1 MKNRVIAFLPIAA
14 LFLFGCGHT
23 NNLTKYNVRSQSY
36 FYRHGVSYGAAS
48 VNASL
53 NSVDTSAAAQAQ
65 TSITSNITNS
75 QLQDKLAR
83 AAHPDQIES
92 FLSRGMEDAV
102 KTYLNATTASSVNNT
117 TFIVETQLKT
127 YQLSSS
133 ATNVSAAVTGCSRII
148 DKKSGGVVWED
159 CETKNIPLH
168 NVQVIGGDAA
178 GAIAS
183 VANAT
188 ELLAM
193 SDEDLRRVINDAA
206 QEAGSQIGETLRED
220 VANMNVK
227 K

>member
-14 LFLFGCGHT
+14 FFLFGCGHT
-23 NNLTKYNVRSQSY
+23 NNLAKYNVRSQSY

-53 NSVDTSAAAQAQ
+53 NSIDTSAAAQAQ
-65 TSITSNITNS
+65 TSITSNITNT
-75 QLQDKLAR
+75 QLQSKLSR

-102 KTYLNATTASSVNNT
+102 KTYLNATSASSVNSAA
-117 TFIVETQLKT
+117 FIVETQLKT
-127 YQLSSS
+127 YQLNSS
-133 ATNVSAAVTGCSRII
+133 ATNVSAAVSGCSRII
-148 DKKSGGVVWED
+148 ERKSGAVIWED

-178 GAIAS
+178 GAVAS
-183 VANAT
+183 IANAA

-193 SDEDLRRVINDAA
+193 SDEDLRQVINQAA
-206 QEAGSQIGETLRED
+206 QEAGSQLGETLRED